1 MLGLRFSRLSL
12 FERFLHL
19 FTSVRPGEGRS
30 VLLMLVQV
38 FVLLVAYYLIRP
50 VRDSLILVEGSP
62 EVRSYAVGSVALTL
76 IFLIPLYKLLYDRLD
91 GNGAKSAVLRWVSLF
106 FVANLLIFYAL
117 GRMGIPVGVPFFIW
131 VGVFSVMVVA
141 QFWAFA
147 ADLFNIKT
155 GQRLFAVIAVGG
167 ALGAWT
173 GSRLSAQ
180 LLPLI
185 GSYNLMLAA
194 AVLLSCVVA
203 ASHWVETSVPAGSR
217 SVAAQSAAEARGAG
231 LRELLGGFDVVARN
245 RYLLLIAVF
254 VALLNWINSI
264 GGYIFASYVS
274 DYATQAV
281 AAGSVL
287 SEGDLIGRVYGDYY
301 AWMTALQFAL
311 QLFVVSRIFRY
322 AGVRGAILVLPA
334 VMVLN
339 YGLIAFVPVFALV
352 RVMMILENGTNYS
365 IHTTTNHALYLPV
378 TREEKY
384 VGKTT
389 VDTFF
394 WRFGDML
401 QALMIFAVV
410 RLMGQGVAVVVAIN
424 LALALLLFAVGVAI
438 GRQHRR
444 EIRHNLLNLPPEVN
458 APLSDVYVPSGQ
470 VLVFS
475 VPDQSFMDPDPGD
488 TLSYHARAAD
498 GGALPGWVRFDRYN
512 QTFTLFPP
520 AGSRGRV
527 AVELVASDY
536 EGLRVCAQFR
546 IEHGIGSVPRFID
559 PAGGL
564 APDEPGPGSGAN
576 SDTPTTA
583 RDSPR

>member
-30 VLLMLVQV
+30 AFLMLAQV
-38 FVLLVAYYLIRP
+38 FVLVVAYYLIKP
-50 VRDSLILVEGSP
+50 VREALILVEGNP
-62 EVRSYAVGSVALTL
+62 EVRSYAVGAVAVTL
-76 IFLIPLYKLLYDRLD
+76 LFLIPLYKLLYERLD
-91 GNGAKSAVLRWVSLF
+91 GNGNKSAVLRWVALF
-106 FVANLLIFYAL
+106 FATNLLIFWML

-155 GQRLFAVIAVGG
+155 GQRLFAVIAAGG
-167 ALGAWT
+167 AFGAWA
-173 GSRLSAQ
+173 GSQLSGRLMPA
-180 LLPLI
+180 LGP
-185 GSYNLMLAA
+185 YNLMLASA
-194 AVLLSCVVA
+194 LLLVAVVA
-203 ASHWVETSVPAGSR
+203 MGRQVEQSVPAGSR
-217 SVAAQSAAEARGAG
+217 SALAHARPAG
-231 LRELLGGFDVVARN
+231 QVRGMRDLLGGFDVVLSN

-254 VALLNWINSI
+254 VALLNWINST
-264 GGYIFASYVS
+264 GAYILASFVS
-274 DYATQAV
+274 DYAAQAV
-281 AAGSVL
+281 AAGSAL
-287 SEGDLIGRVYGDYY
+287 AERDLIGRVYGDYL
-301 AWMTALQFAL
+301 AWVTLLQFAL

-322 AGVRGAILVLPA
+322 VGVRGAILVLPA

-339 YGLIAFVPVFALV
+339 YGLIAFVPVFSLV
-352 RVMMILENGTNYS
+352 RIMIIAENASNYS
-365 IHTTTNHALYLPV
+365 IHNTTNHALYLPV
-378 TREEKY
+378 TRQEKY

-394 WRFGDML
+394 WRFGDL
-401 QALMIFAVV
+401 LHALMIFLAV
-410 RLMGQGVAVVVAIN
+410 RLAGQGLGVVVAIN
-424 LALALLLFAVGVAI
+424 LGLALALFAI
-438 GRQHRR
+438 GLAIGHRHRR

-488 TLSYHARAAD
+488 TLSYQARAA
-498 GGALPGWVRFDRYN
+498 GGGQLPGWVRFDRFN
-512 QTFTLFPP
+512 QTFTLYPP
-520 AGSRGRV
+520 AGTRGRV
-527 AVELVASDY
+527 EVELVASDY

-559 PAGGL
+559 PGA
-564 APDEPGPGSGAN
+564 ASSPDAAGPGSGAD
-576 SDTPTTA
+576 SDTGPMA
-583 RDSPR
+583 GDFPR